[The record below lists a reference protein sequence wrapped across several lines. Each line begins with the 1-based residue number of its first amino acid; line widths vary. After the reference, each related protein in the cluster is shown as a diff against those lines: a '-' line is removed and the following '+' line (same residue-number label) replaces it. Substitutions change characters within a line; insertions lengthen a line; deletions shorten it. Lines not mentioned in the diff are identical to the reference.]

1 MELEQETLMDSAQ
14 KKSLLLLKLVIF
26 NYHGLDLQEKKI
38 LSDTAMKIEATEEL
52 AWAYEFSN
60 QDPVTSFERARAFF
74 ANTVSTYD
82 KEVRFSFIKSVWE
95 DTQSKGYV
103 SEIEAMSMLKL
114 AKDWGVQKEL
124 LAMVR
129 NLSH

>member
-38 LSDTAMKIEATEEL
+38 LSDTAMKLEATEEL